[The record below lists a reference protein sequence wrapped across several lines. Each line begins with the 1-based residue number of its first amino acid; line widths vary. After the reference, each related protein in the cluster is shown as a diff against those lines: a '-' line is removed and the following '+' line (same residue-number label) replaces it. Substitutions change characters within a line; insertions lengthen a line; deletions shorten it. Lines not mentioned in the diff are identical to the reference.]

1 MSGEPVAVLDGQLGS
16 PGRRSRALGRRAGDR
31 RAPQPRGRLSASRG
45 LPPRRGIV
53 SAVPPCLASERSPL
67 TVPPRE
73 GPVSLDFA
81 AGAIDLDSVDL
92 SDREFWGRPPAERH
106 AVFDAL
112 RRERPFAFFAE
123 PVIPLFEAGPGY
135 YAVTRYADLDA
146 ISSQPAIFCSGKGA
160 VSIADMPP
168 DLNEVYGSMISMD
181 APRHAKT
188 RRIVSRAS
196 PPGVLERLVESVQ
209 QIADRVADDA
219 RRKAEEG
226 NGTLDVVADFA
237 ARIPLEVICDMM
249 GIPQQ
254 DRAMVLHATNV
265 ILSGGDP
272 DLYPDMNDFV
282 TENLQA
288 GADLSDLMNRLAAE
302 RLERPTEDLTSA
314 LVTTEVEGDQL
325 THQEIASFFIL
336 LCVAGNETTRTAIS
350 QGVLAL
356 SEHPEQRARWMAD
369 PSLTSTAVEEIVR
382 WASPV
387 GWMRRTATQDVELHG
402 HSFAAGDKFLLF
414 YGAANRDPDVFADPH
429 VFDLG
434 RHPNPHVGFGGHGP
448 HFCLGAHLARRE
460 IGVAFRTLFDKLP
473 DLEVAGEPDR
483 LKSSFIN
490 GLKRLPARLTGER

>member
-1 MSGEPVAVLDGQLGS
+1 VPLDAV
-16 PGRRSRALGRRAGDR
+16 
-31 RAPQPRGRLSASRG
+31 
-45 LPPRRGIV
+45 V
-53 SAVPPCLASERSPL
+53 
-67 TVPPRE
+67 
-73 GPVSLDFA
+73 GPTP
-81 AGAIDLDSVDL
+81 IDLDSVDL

-123 PVIPLFEAGPGY
+123 PEIPYFPPGPGY

-146 ISSQPAIFCSGKGA
+146 ISSQPALFCSGQGA

-168 DLNEVYGSMISMD
+168 DLNEFYGSMISMD
-181 APRHAKT
+181 DPRHAKI
-188 RRIVSRAS
+188 RRIVSKAFTPR
-196 PPGVLERLVESVQ
+196 VLERLVESVQ
-209 QIADRVADDA
+209 QIADRVADEA

-226 NGTLDVVADFA
+226 DGTLDVVADFA
-237 ARIPLEVICDMM
+237 APVPLEVICDMM

-288 GADLSDLMNRLAAE
+288 GANLSDLMNRLAAE
-302 RLERPTEDLTSA
+302 RLERPTDDLTSA

-369 PSLTSTAVEEIVR
+369 PALTPTAVEEIVR

-387 GWMRRTATQDVELHG
+387 GWMRRTATRDAEVNG
-402 HSFAAGDKFLLF
+402 HAVSAGDKFLLF
-414 YGAANRDPDVFADPH
+414 YGAANRDPEVFRDPH
-429 VFDLG
+429 VFDLS

-473 DLEVAGEPDR
+473 DLEVTGEPDR